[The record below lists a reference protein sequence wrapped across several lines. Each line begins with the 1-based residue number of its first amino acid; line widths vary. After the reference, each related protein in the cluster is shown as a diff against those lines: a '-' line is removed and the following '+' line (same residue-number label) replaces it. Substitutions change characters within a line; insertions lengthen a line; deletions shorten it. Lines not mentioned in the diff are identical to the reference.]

1 MNIGTKC
8 LCRRT
13 IKISLR
19 TALHC
24 HSYAAAASA
33 ASAAAADADDDDL
46 FHHWLSLFLSSFVSW
61 GGLRDCMQG
70 KTPQPMPRV
79 HAHIKPCRCPL
90 ARHRAVDWTMRTST
104 HRHLALWEG
113 QQNICPISAT
123 RLAVRRAAHVMAN
136 AKQTSAASGNHG
148 REAGYSYHVAQ
159 ILKVIV
165 PDDLRPE
172 QLGSGGGG
180 VTERQHAQAS
190 EAGCRHPV
198 RRLQGRGGPSCL

>member
-1 MNIGTKC
+1 LTA
-8 LCRRT
+8 CR
-13 IKISLR
+13 
-19 TALHC
+19 
-24 HSYAAAASA
+24 
-33 ASAAAADADDDDL
+33 
-46 FHHWLSLFLSSFVSW
+46 
-61 GGLRDCMQG
+61 G
-70 KTPQPMPRV
+70 KPPQPMPRV
-79 HAHIKPCRCPL
+79 YAHIKPCRCPL

-165 PDDLRPE
+165 PDDLRPRTIRKRWRWSNRE
-172 QLGSGGGG
+172 AARTSFGSGLPPSGASAAGAGGAFLPLG
-180 VTERQHAQAS
+180 ACFTGGATELS
-190 EAGCRHPV
+190 LPF
-198 RRLQGRGGPSCL
+198 RLRK